1 MNYQYITNTQQ
12 LNKFCRPLHQQAWI
26 AMDTEFVRQDTYYP
40 LLSLVQICSQGGEL
54 AIIDPLAID
63 DLSPLWALLTDNKL
77 CKVFHSA
84 RQDIE
89 VLYQVSGQMP
99 TNLFDTQIA
108 CVFIG
113 YGDLAGFARVIE
125 GELGEK
131 LDKDQTRTN
140 WHQRPLSAKQIA
152 YALDDV
158 RFLAPLYQRLQQR
171 LSDEQKQF
179 LAADFAQLLAP
190 SLYDIAPKH
199 AWLKLKG
206 TQGLSQKQHALV
218 QALAAWRES
227 QAIALNQPRKWIL
240 SDEGLLALAKQ
251 PKRDVENLFKLKDLN
266 PSLIRQFGEQWITLI
281 DQVLAQPETWP
292 AAPIKAAQTSAQE
305 DVLINLLQAYALQ
318 IALDYH
324 LNTSTLFQRKD
335 LLALVRGQ
343 DNTALHHG
351 WRYAL
356 VGRDLM
362 RLINGEACLNVH
374 GAHLSLAKA

>member
-12 LNKFCRPLHQQAWI
+12 LNNFCRPLHQQAWI

-40 LLSLVQICSQGGEL
+40 LLSLVQICSQDGEL

-63 DLSPLWALLTDNKL
+63 DLSPLWALLTDSKL

-140 WHQRPLSAKQIA
+140 WHQRPLSTKQIT

-158 RFLAPLYQRLQQR
+158 RFLAPLYQHLQTRLTT
-171 LSDEQKQF
+171 EQKQA
-179 LAADFAQLLAP
+179 LTWDFAQLLAP
-190 SLYDIAPKH
+190 SLYDIAPQQ

-206 TQGLSQKQHALV
+206 TQGLNQKQLALV

-251 PKRDVENLFKLKDLN
+251 PKRDVESLFKLKDLN

-281 DQVLAQPETWP
+281 DQVLAQSETWP
-292 AAPIKAAQTSAQE
+292 TAPIKPAPASAQE

-318 IALDYH
+318 ITLDYH

-335 LLALVRGQ
+335 LLALLRGQ
-343 DNTALHHG
+343 GNTALHQG

-356 VGRDLM
+356 LGRDLM

-374 GAHLSLAKA
+374 GAHLSLVKA

>member
-1 MNYQYITNTQQ
+1 
-12 LNKFCRPLHQQAWI
+12 
-26 AMDTEFVRQDTYYP
+26 MDTEFIRQDTYYP
-40 LLSLVQICSQGGEL
+40 LLSLVQICSQQGEL
-54 AIIDPLAID
+54 AIIDPLSID
-63 DLSPLWALLTDNKL
+63 DLSPLWALLTDPNVR
-77 CKVFHSA
+77 KVFHSA

-140 WHQRPLSAKQIA
+140 WHQRPLSDKQIA

-158 RFLAPLYQRLQQR
+158 RYLAPLYQRLQQR
-171 LSDEQKQF
+171 LNEEQKQA
-179 LAADFAQLLAP
+179 LTADFAQLLAP
-190 SLYDIAPKH
+190 NLYDIAPNQ

-206 TQGLSQKQHALV
+206 TQELNQKQLALV

-251 PKRDVENLFKLKDLN
+251 PKRDVAGLSKLKDLN

-281 DQVLAQPETWP
+281 DQVLAQPDAWP
-292 AAPIKAAQTSAQE
+292 PMPIKPAHASAQE
-305 DVLINLLQAYALQ
+305 DVLINLLQTYTLQ

-324 LNTSTLFQRKD
+324 LNTSTLVQRKD
-335 LLALVRGQ
+335 LLALLRGQ
-343 DNTALHHG
+343 ADTPLHRG

-356 VGRDLM
+356 LGRDLM
-362 RLINGEACLNVH
+362 ALINSQASLSVH
-374 GAHLSLAKA
+374 SGRLRLGLHP